1 MHVINDLIITNEYS
15 YKIWIWVQAWSIKD
29 LFLTIQ
35 GLSLLDKP
43 TEQLMFNHSGKYKL
57 PYWKNDNFDEPI
69 TYSKNLN

>member
-35 GLSLLDKP
+35 GLSLLDNP
-43 TEQLMFNHSGKYKL
+43 TEQLMFNHCGKYKL
-57 PYWKNDNFDEPI
+57 PFWKNDNFDEPI